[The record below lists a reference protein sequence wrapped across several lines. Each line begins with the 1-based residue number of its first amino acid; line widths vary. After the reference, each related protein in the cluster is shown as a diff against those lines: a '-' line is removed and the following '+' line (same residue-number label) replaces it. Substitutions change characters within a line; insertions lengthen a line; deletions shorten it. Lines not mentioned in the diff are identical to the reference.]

1 MSRIGKKPVSVPSG
15 VRVTIDPQSRTVSV
29 EGPKGKLSMTHRP
42 EVAVTW
48 DEGENRIICSVS
60 PQEMRI
66 GQIRAYWGLTRSL
79 INNMIIGV
87 TAGYVK
93 KLEIIGVGWTAKL
106 QGKQLQLNVGY
117 CQPRLMEVPDE
128 VELVV
133 DSNAIRISG
142 ADKQAVGQFAAR
154 IRKQR
159 PPEPYNGKGIKYSDE
174 VVLRKQGKVFGS

>member
-15 VRVTIDPQSRTVSV
+15 VRVTIDPQSRMVSV

-48 DEGENRIICSVS
+48 DEGENRIICSV
-60 PQEMRI
+60 PPGEMRI

-133 DSNAIRISG
+133 DSNAITISG

-154 IRKQR
+154 IRKHR

-174 VVLRKQGKVFGS
+174 IVLRKQGKVFGS

>member
-1 MSRIGKKPVSVPSG
+1 MSRIGKKPVSVPGG
-15 VRVTIDPQSRTVSV
+15 VRVTIDPQSRRVSV
-29 EGPKGKLSMTHRP
+29 EGPKGTLSMTHRP
-42 EVAVTW
+42 EVSVTW
-48 DEGENRIICSVS
+48 DEGENRIICAIS
-60 PQEMRI
+60 PQEMRV
-66 GQIRAYWGLTRSL
+66 GQTRAYWGLTRSL

-87 TAGYVK
+87 TEGYVK

-117 CQPRLMEVPDE
+117 CQPRMMDVPDE

-133 DSNAIRISG
+133 DPNTITISG

-154 IRKQR
+154 IRKNR

-174 VVLRKQGKVFGS
+174 IVLRKQGKVFGS